1 MSKRRLKPEEQRAWA
16 RVARSVK
23 ALPERPLPALFE
35 GQERFEEMLDAPASA
50 VDPNRPRA
58 AKPSAPYPPRLAP
71 PADRG
76 KEKRI
81 RRGQAAIHGRFDLH
95 GHTQDSAHAALPAF
109 LSSQRAQGARCVLI
123 ITGKGRLGEGVLRR
137 NFLRWLETAEARA
150 IVSGYA
156 QAHARH
162 GGAGAFYVF
171 LRRL

>member
-23 ALPERPLPALFE
+23 ALPGRAAHAPPAETRPAR
-35 GQERFEEMLDAPASA
+35 QTAADDAPAYPEAFLQEA
-50 VDPNRPRA
+50 VNA
-58 AKPSAPYPPRLAP
+58 YPPRLAP

-76 KEKRI
+76 KEKRV

-95 GHTQDSAHAALPAF
+95 GHTQESAAAALPVF
-109 LSSQRAQGARCVLI
+109 LASQRGQGARCVLI
-123 ITGKGRLGEGVLRR
+123 ITGKGKLGEGVLKR
-137 NFLRWLETAEARA
+137 NFLRWLETPEARA
-150 IVSGYA
+150 LVSGYA
-156 QAHARH
+156 QAHAKH